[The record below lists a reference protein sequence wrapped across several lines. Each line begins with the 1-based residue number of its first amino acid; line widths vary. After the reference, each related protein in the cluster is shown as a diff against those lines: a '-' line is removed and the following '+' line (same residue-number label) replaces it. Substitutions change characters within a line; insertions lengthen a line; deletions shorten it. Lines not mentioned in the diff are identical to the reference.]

1 MFAPRVLFFGAVL
14 FAGIHESAG
23 FSPAA
28 GLPFSRRS
36 PALSRVRCQSSPKE
50 DAPAAQLQDGPK
62 SVATGGT
69 DYSKL
74 PKMDSPA
81 LPFKLSSSIVGRGDL
96 VGDLGFDPVG
106 FATVSK
112 TIFSLLHNT
121 ISGRQACLVLRERDI

>member
-1 MFAPRVLFFGAVL
+1 MFAARILFIGAVL
-14 FAGIHESAG
+14 FAGIRESAG
-23 FSPAA
+23 FSRAA

-50 DAPAAQLQDGPK
+50 DAPAQLQDGPK

-81 LPFKLSSSIVGRGDL
+81 LPFKLSSSIVGRGDM

-112 TIFSLLHNT
+112 TITSLLNSA
-121 ISGRQACLVLRERDI
+121 ISGR